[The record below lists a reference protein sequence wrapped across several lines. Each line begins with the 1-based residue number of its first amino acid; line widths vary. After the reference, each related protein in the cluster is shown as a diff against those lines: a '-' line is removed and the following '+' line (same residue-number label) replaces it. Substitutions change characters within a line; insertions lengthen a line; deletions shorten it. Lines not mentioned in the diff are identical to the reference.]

1 MTDTK
6 RGPLFLILFAALM
19 AGAGNG
25 ISLVAF
31 PWLVLQRNG
40 SALDAS
46 IVAMAGT
53 LPLLA
58 ATLIA
63 GAAVDYLG
71 RRRVSMISDAL
82 SALSVAAVPLLAL
95 TFGVH
100 AINVAV
106 LAGLAALGAFFDPA
120 GMTARETMLP
130 EAATRAGWTLD
141 HANSVYEAIFNLAYI
156 VGPGIGGLLIATLG
170 GVNTM
175 WVTAS
180 AFGLSIV
187 AIAVLRL
194 EGAGKPDRTALPDG
208 VWAGIMEGLRFVWNN
223 KVLRTLA
230 FVDLAATGLYMPME
244 SVLFP
249 KYFTDRNE
257 PAQLGWVLMAL
268 SVGGLIGALGYAL
281 LSKYSSKRA
290 IMLTA
295 VLTLGVAMTIIAF
308 LPPLPLILVLCAVV
322 GSGLR
327 ADRADLQLRDADP
340 RAAASAWPRRRRH
353 GVAGLRGRTARVDRG
368 RPARRLRRPAC
379 DVPGVVPADAGAG
392 HRRRLLAGVAR
403 VGSLTGV
410 GRAKYCPPQ
419 QVTSTP
425 APQLLW
431 RRTFRPCGLR
441 APGGAA
447 WPPRTSRRSP
457 RAPRPTARGRR
468 ACARPRL

>member
-1 MTDTK
+1 MTNTK
-6 RGPLFLILFAALM
+6 RGPLYLILFAALM

-25 ISLVAF
+25 ITLVAF

-40 SALDAS
+40 SAVEAS
-46 IVAMAGT
+46 VVAMAGT

-71 RRRVSMISDAL
+71 RRRVSMIADAL
-82 SALSVAAVPLLAL
+82 SAVSVAAVPVLTL
-95 TFGVH
+95 TFGVDV
-100 AINVAV
+100 INVAV

-130 EAATRAGWTLD
+130 EAAGRAGWTLD

-156 VGPGIGGLLIATLG
+156 VGPGIGGLVIATLG
-170 GVNTM
+170 GINTM

-208 VWAGIMEGLRFVWNN
+208 VFAGILEGLGFVWHNR
-223 KVLRTLA
+223 VLRTLA
-230 FVDLAATGLYMPME
+230 VVDLAATGLYMPME

-268 SVGGLIGALGYAL
+268 SVGGLVGALGYVV
-281 LSKYSSKRA
+281 LSKYSRRRT

-308 LPPLPLILVLCAVV
+308 LPPLPLILVLCATV
-322 GSGLR
+322 GFVYGPIAPIYNYAMQTR
-327 ADRADLQLRDADP
+327 APQ
-340 RAAASAWPRRRRH
+340 H
-353 GVAGLRGRTARVDRG
+353 LRGRV
-368 RPARRLRRPAC
+368 
-379 DVPGVVPADAGAG
+379 VGVMGSLAYAAGPLGLVLAGPLADAAG
-392 HRRRLLAGVAR
+392 LHATFLALSLPMLVLGLVAVFLPTLR
-403 VGSLTGV
+403 ELDRITLT
-410 GRAKYCPPQ
+410 PP
-419 QVTSTP
+419 
-425 APQLLW
+425 
-431 RRTFRPCGLR
+431 
-441 APGGAA
+441 
-447 WPPRTSRRSP
+447 PPHLS
-457 RAPRPTARGRR
+457 
-468 ACARPRL
+468 